1 MEREIACEDTERFI
15 LSSTNLSQAA
25 DILKVLENQVKTNQ
39 KRHMEMVEKISSLYE
54 RLRLDVSDKYKFL
67 SVNQGHGKSVLTEL
81 QFEVDRLEELKK
93 ANIEQFI
100 VNLRNELHEIWDRCF
115 FSENQKNSFQAL
127 HSIDFTEELLEQ
139 HEAELEKMKE
149 YLELNREL
157 FVKVERRQEIW
168 SKFMELE
175 RKAKDPSRLMNAR
188 GTALLEEEKER
199 NKVNKT
205 LPRVE
210 QELHEL
216 IQQWEEEHGRDFRVR
231 GVSFA
236 AFIEEQKEEHIRGLE
251 MEKMAR
257 EKAKKENLLHE
268 TRFGAKPSTP
278 AKLKSFNTTKTPRK
292 MVTPSAR
299 DRKSVV

>member
-1 MEREIACEDTERFI
+1 M
-15 LSSTNLSQAA
+15 
-25 DILKVLENQVKTNQ
+25 
-39 KRHMEMVEKISSLYE
+39 
-54 RLRLDVSDKYKFL
+54 
-67 SVNQGHGKSVLTEL
+67 
-81 QFEVDRLEELKK
+81 EELKK

-100 VNLRNELHEIWDRCF
+100 INLRNELNEIWDQCF
-115 FSENQKNSFQAL
+115 YSEDQKNSFQAL

-139 HEAELEKMKE
+139 HEAELERMKE

-157 FVKVERRQEIW
+157 FIKVGKRQEIW
-168 SKFMELE
+168 NKFMELE

-199 NKVNKT
+199 NKVNKS

-216 IQQWEEEHGRDFRVR
+216 IQQWEQEHGRDFRVR

-236 AFIEEQKEEHIRGLE
+236 AFIDDQKEEHIRGLE
-251 MEKMAR
+251 MEKMVR

-268 TRFGAKPSTP
+268 TRYGAKPSTP
-278 AKLKSFNTTKTPRK
+278 AKLKCTLLW
-292 MVTPSAR
+292 
-299 DRKSVV
+299 

>member
-1 MEREIACEDTERFI
+1 MEEI
-15 LSSTNLSQAA
+15 
-25 DILKVLENQVKTNQ
+25 
-39 KRHMEMVEKISSLYE
+39 
-54 RLRLDVSDKYKFL
+54 
-67 SVNQGHGKSVLTEL
+67 
-81 QFEVDRLEELKK
+81 KK

-100 VNLRNELHEIWDRCF
+100 VNLRNELNEIWDKCF
-115 FSENQKNSFQAL
+115 YSENQKNQFKAF
-127 HSIDFTEELLEQ
+127 HSIDFTEELLEK
-139 HEAELEKMKE
+139 HEAELDRMKD
-149 YLELNREL
+149 YLELNKEL

-175 RKAKDPSRLMNAR
+175 RRAKDPTRLINAR
-188 GTALLEEEKER
+188 GTALLEEERER

-216 IQQWEEEHGRDFRVR
+216 IQNWEQEHGRDFRVR

-236 AFIEEQKEEHIRGLE
+236 AFIEQQKEEHLRGLE
-251 MEKMAR
+251 MEKIAR

-278 AKLKSFNTTKTPRK
+278 AKLKCKLYLEVLIFTRTHNLQPFSIQHHEDSEEADHAQRQHEPPGEAGVQRHSHHEVAQGRKDRQGNQSKIGRSGRKQGMFSFYLLTLLHL
-292 MVTPSAR
+292 VL
-299 DRKSVV
+299 

>member
-1 MEREIACEDTERFI
+1 M
-15 LSSTNLSQAA
+15 
-25 DILKVLENQVKTNQ
+25 LENQVKSNQ
-39 KRHMEMVEKISSLYE
+39 KRHMEMVENISSLY
-54 RLRLDVSDKYKFL
+54 
-67 SVNQGHGKSVLTEL
+67 
-81 QFEVDRLEELKK
+81 EELKK

-100 VNLRNELHEIWDRCF
+100 INLRNELNDIWDRCF
-115 FSENQKNSFQAL
+115 YSDNQKNSFQAL
-127 HSIDFTEELLEQ
+127 HSIDFNEELLEK
-139 HEAELEKMKE
+139 HEAELDKMKE
-149 YLELNREL
+149 YQELNREL
-157 FVKVERRQEIW
+157 FIKVEKRQEIW

-175 RKAKDPSRLMNAR
+175 RRAKDPSRLMHAR

-216 IQQWEEEHGRDFRVR
+216 IQHWEQEHGRDFRVR

-236 AFIEEQKEEHIRGLE
+236 AFIAEQKEEHIRGLE

-257 EKAKKENLLHE
+257 EKTKKENLLHE

-278 AKLKSFNTTKTPRK
+278 AKLKCTFEFFIQTTSFFINISFVAFNTTRTPRK
-292 MVTPSAR
+292 MGTPSASTSR
-299 DRKSVV
+299 LVRKVSSAVASIRSPRAGRIAKGTSPRVGGATAIKVCA

>member
-1 MEREIACEDTERFI
+1 
-15 LSSTNLSQAA
+15 
-25 DILKVLENQVKTNQ
+25 
-39 KRHMEMVEKISSLYE
+39 
-54 RLRLDVSDKYKFL
+54 
-67 SVNQGHGKSVLTEL
+67 
-81 QFEVDRLEELKK
+81 
-93 ANIEQFI
+93 
-100 VNLRNELHEIWDRCF
+100 
-115 FSENQKNSFQAL
+115 
-127 HSIDFTEELLEQ
+127 
-139 HEAELEKMKE
+139 MKE

-236 AFIEEQKEEHIRGLE
+236 AFIEEQKEEHMRGLE

-278 AKLKSFNTTKTPRK
+278 AKLKCKLKLVISNYF
-292 MVTPSAR
+292 
-299 DRKSVV
+299 

>member
-1 MEREIACEDTERFI
+1 MEEI
-15 LSSTNLSQAA
+15 
-25 DILKVLENQVKTNQ
+25 
-39 KRHMEMVEKISSLYE
+39 
-54 RLRLDVSDKYKFL
+54 
-67 SVNQGHGKSVLTEL
+67 
-81 QFEVDRLEELKK
+81 KK

-100 VNLRNELHEIWDRCF
+100 VNLRNELNEIWDKCF
-115 FSENQKNSFQAL
+115 YSENQKNQFKAL
-127 HSIDFTEELLEQ
+127 HSIDFTEELLEK
-139 HEAELEKMKE
+139 HEAELDRMKE
-149 YLELNREL
+149 YLELNKEL

-175 RKAKDPSRLMNAR
+175 RRAKDPTRLINAR
-188 GTALLEEEKER
+188 GTALLEEERER

-216 IQQWEEEHGRDFRVR
+216 IQNWEQEHGRDFRVR

-236 AFIEEQKEEHIRGLE
+236 AFIEQQKEEHLRGLE
-251 MEKMAR
+251 MEKIAR

-278 AKLKSFNTTKTPRK
+278 AKLKCKLYLEVLILTKTHYLQPLAFNTTRTPRK
-292 MVTPSAR
+292 LITPSASTSR
-299 DRKSVV
+299 LVRQVSSATATMRSPRAGRIAKGISPRLGGAVASKVCFHFIYLHSYT